1 MVAAAGN
8 AEEHLAGPEAH
19 DECSISVVRPVVVK
33 SVGTA
38 VILGRGEA
46 ESG

>member
-8 AEEHLAGPEAH
+8 AEDHLAGPEAH
-19 DECSISVVRPVVVK
+19 DECSVAVVRPVVVGG
-33 SVGTA
+33 VVTA